1 MTMLHSELPLRPRPA
16 AGEAL
21 LGYLLRV
28 GSTNG
33 YQSVQAIR
41 QLFGLKSTLLHSI
54 NCHYR
59 DVDALYDT
67 LADWVR
73 MSPDTLK
80 AHFAQERSDCF
91 DSNRA
96 IQNIAFAEPNVCLAC
111 LREGSAILSDWRLAH
126 VTHCAHHKVKLINRC
141 PQCEAPLKWK
151 PTLYSHCERCD
162 THWDAV
168 SVPSGE
174 VPMYQKVE
182 ETLSDSQT
190 CVYRH
195 HLYNVARMAMRF
207 YDMQLADSQ
216 TFPTDID
223 ERPMLFAYS
232 YHCLVEPGFLQA
244 QLDKRKAYWI
254 KLGELQHLPERFFAR
269 LFQPVH
275 ETVPLLPENNGD
287 LLTGF
292 HISHFQT
299 HRIIHPRKNLL
310 EDNTSSH
317 FQLDIGTLAKC
328 LQRQISDIT
337 PLVSRGVLVS
347 RNAPKMARDYWFD
360 ARDVEAMFARLHRL
374 AKPIKKVEATLLS
387 LNDAEQIIRRFKY
400 TLADILKLVF
410 EQRCAVYLKA
420 GVAAFTLRD
429 LWVDREMLFA
439 ELDVMFNT
447 HPSQIKAYTLQQY
460 LYANVDTVEQF
471 IAFVQAKSSVGEGR
485 NLLYVEQMKQFVAHY
500 LPLNRWCRMRKLAL
514 TKVLN
519 RLREANL
526 EPVFEFGE
534 SRGFYIF
541 EKTEK
546 LNTVLSQIIH
556 SGDFTTATV

>member
-1 MTMLHSELPLRPRPA
+1 MLHSELPLRPRPVE
-16 AGEAL
+16 GEAL

-28 GSTNG
+28 GSVNG

-59 DVDALYDT
+59 DVDALYDK
-67 LADWVR
+67 LAGWVR
-73 MSPDTLK
+73 ISPVALK
-80 AHFAQERSDCF
+80 AHFAQERSGCF

-96 IQNIAFAEPNVCLAC
+96 IQNIALTEPNLCLAC
-111 LREGSAILSDWRLAH
+111 LREGNAMLADWRLAH
-126 VTHCAHHKVKLINRC
+126 VTHCAHHKTKLVNSC

-151 PTLYSHCERCD
+151 PTLYSHCEACG
-162 THWDAV
+162 THWDDAD
-168 SVPSGE
+168 VPDSP
-174 VPMYQKVE
+174 VPTYQKVE
-182 ETLSDSQT
+182 ETLSEAQIRT
-190 CVYRH
+190 YRY

-216 TFPTDID
+216 TFPTDIA

-254 KLGELQHLPERFFAR
+254 KQGELQHLPEHFFAP
-269 LFQPVH
+269 LFQVVN
-275 ETVPLLPENNGD
+275 EAVPLLPEHNDD

-317 FQLDIGTLAKC
+317 FQLDIGTLANC

-337 PLVSRGVLVS
+337 PLAKSGVLVS

-360 ARDVEAMFARLHRL
+360 VRDVEAMFVRLHRL
-374 AKPIKKVEATLLS
+374 AKPIKKVEATLIS

-400 TLADILKLVF
+400 TLADILKLVLA
-410 EQRCAVYLKA
+410 QRCNLYLRTGA
-420 GVAAFTLRD
+420 TPFTLQD
-429 LWVDREMLFA
+429 PLVDREMLFA
-439 ELDVMFNT
+439 ELDVMFKG
-447 HPSQIKAYTLQQY
+447 HPSQINVHTLQQY
-460 LYANVDTVEQF
+460 LYANIETVEQF
-471 IAFVQAKSSVGEGR
+471 MAFVQANSPVGEGR
-485 NLLYVEQMKQFVAHY
+485 KSLYVEQMMQFVAQY

-519 RLREANL
+519 QLQKANL
-526 EPVFEFGE
+526 EPVFELGE

-541 EKTEK
+541 EKTET

-556 SGDFTTATV
+556 SGDFTTATA

>member
-1 MTMLHSELPLRPRPA
+1 MMHSELPLRPRPEP
-16 AGEAL
+16 GEAL

-28 GSTNG
+28 GSANA

-67 LADWVR
+67 LAGWVR
-73 MSPDTLK
+73 ISPEALK
-80 AHFAQERSDCF
+80 AHFAQERSGCF

-96 IQNIAFAEPNVCLAC
+96 IQNITLAESNVCLTC
-111 LREGSAILSDWRLAH
+111 LREGIAILSDWRLAH
-126 VTHCAHHKVKLINRC
+126 VTHCAHHKVKLVNSC

-151 PTLYSHCERCD
+151 PTLYSHCEACG
-162 THWDAV
+162 THWDDV
-168 SVPSGE
+168 DVPDNP
-174 VPMYQKVE
+174 VPTYQKVE
-182 ETLSDSQT
+182 ETLSDAQIRT
-190 CVYRH
+190 YRH

-216 TFPTDID
+216 TFPTDIA
-223 ERPMLFAYS
+223 ERPMLFAFS

-254 KLGELQHLPERFFAR
+254 NQGELQHLPERFFAP
-269 LFQPVH
+269 LFQVVN
-275 ETVPLLPENNGD
+275 ETVPLLAEHNED

-299 HRIIHPRKNLL
+299 HRIIHPRKSLL
-310 EDNTSSH
+310 EDNVSSH
-317 FQLDIGTLAKC
+317 FQLDIGTLANC

-337 PLVSRGVLVS
+337 PLVKSGVLVS

-374 AKPIKKVEATLLS
+374 AKPIRKVEAS
-387 LNDAEQIIRRFKY
+387 LIRLNEAEQILRRFKY
-400 TLADILKLVF
+400 TLADILKLVMA
-410 EQRCAVYLKA
+410 QRCAAYLKP
-420 GVAAFTLRD
+420 GVTTFTLQD
-429 LWVDREMLFA
+429 VWVDREILFA

-447 HPSQIKAYTLQQY
+447 HPSQINVHTLQQY
-460 LYANVDTVEQF
+460 LYANIETVEQF
-471 IAFVQAKSSVGEGR
+471 MAFVQAKFPVGEGDKS
-485 NLLYVEQMKQFVAHY
+485 LYVEQMTQFVASY

-519 RLREANL
+519 QLQKANL

-541 EKTEK
+541 EKTET
-546 LNTVLSQIIH
+546 LNTVLSQVIH
-556 SGDFTTATV
+556 SGNFTTATV